1 MMNIARETAWV
12 VCALALTSGNV
23 YADTRVSAGVIGAF
37 SPQVYKDTDTDPL
50 VVPTVNLDTDHFYF
64 RGLTAG
70 ARLAP
75 KDSTHN
81 LVVSATYD
89 PRRFDPADTDDPQL
103 SQLDKRDASIVAALA
118 YQYHSPIG
126 RFQAAVG
133 EGVTHDRDGVYG
145 EVNWKYGFN
154 HPRWGVS
161 PEVGYAYNSHELNK
175 HLYGVSATEASRVSG
190 IEAYEP
196 GSAGHY
202 FVGASGYFMLTER
215 IQLLGGVRYTNL
227 DDEIANSP
235 MVDQSTA
242 ASGYLGVNY
251 VFM

>member
-1 MMNIARETAWV
+1 MSVGVSAE
-12 VCALALTSGNV
+12 
-23 YADTRVSAGVIGAF
+23 TRVSAGVIGAF

-50 VVPTVNLDTDHFYF
+50 VVPTVNVDTDHFYF

-81 LVVSATYD
+81 LVLSATYD

-133 EGVTHDRDGVYG
+133 EGVTKDRDGVYG
-145 EVNWKYGFN
+145 EVSWKYGFN

-161 PEVGYAYNSHELNK
+161 PEVGYAYNSHELNQ

-202 FVGASGYFMLTER
+202 FVGASGYLMLTER

-227 DDEIANSP
+227 DDEIAHSP

>member
-1 MMNIARETAWV
+1 MNIARETAWV

-126 RFQAAVG
+126 RFQA
-133 EGVTHDRDGVYG
+133 
-145 EVNWKYGFN
+145 
-154 HPRWGVS
+154 
-161 PEVGYAYNSHELNK
+161 
-175 HLYGVSATEASRVSG
+175 
-190 IEAYEP
+190 
-196 GSAGHY
+196 Y

-235 MVDQSTA
+235 MVDQTTA

>member
-1 MMNIARETAWV
+1 MMNIARQTAWV
-12 VCALALTSGNV
+12 ACALMLTASSA
-23 YADTRVSAGVIGAF
+23 YAETRVSAGVIGAF

-50 VVPTVNLDTDHFYF
+50 VVPTVNVETDHFYF

-75 KDSTHN
+75 KGSTHN
-81 LVVSATYD
+81 LVLSATYD

-103 SQLDKRDASIVAALA
+103 SQLDKRDTSIVAALA

-126 RFQAAVG
+126 RFQVLAG

-145 EVNWKYGFN
+145 EASWKYAFN

-161 PEVGYAYNSHELNK
+161 PEVGYAYNSHELNR
-175 HLYGVSATEASRVSG
+175 HLYGISDSEAARSG
-190 IEAYEP
+190 LSAYEP

-251 VFM
+251 IFM

>member
-1 MMNIARETAWV
+1 MKIARRTVGVA
-12 VCALALTSGNV
+12 CALALTSTSV
-23 YADTRVSAGVIGAF
+23 SAETYVSAGVIGAF

-50 VVPTVNLDTDHFYF
+50 VVPTVNVDTDHFYF

-81 LVVSATYD
+81 LVLSATYD

-103 SQLDKRDASIVAALA
+103 SRLDKRDASIVAALA
-118 YQYHSPIG
+118 YQYRSPIG
-126 RFQAAVG
+126 RFQVLAG

-145 EVNWKYGFN
+145 EVSWKYGFN
-154 HPRWGVS
+154 HPRWGIS
-161 PEVGYAYNSHELNK
+161 PEVGYAYNSHELNQY
-175 HLYGVSATEASRVSG
+175 LYGVNATEASRVSG

>member
-1 MMNIARETAWV
+1 MTEKLVKAAV
-12 VCALALTSGNV
+12 ASCLLLAAGSV
-23 YADTRVSAGVIGAF
+23 SAETRVSAGVLAAF
-37 SPQVYKDTDTDPL
+37 SPQPYKDTDTDPL
-50 VVPTVNLDTDHFYF
+50 IVPTINVDTDHFYF

-75 KDSTHN
+75 KDATHN
-81 LVVSATYD
+81 LVLSTTYD

-103 SQLDKRDASIVAALA
+103 SLLDKRDTSVVLALA

-126 RFQAAVG
+126 RFQALVG
-133 EGVTHDRDGVYG
+133 EGVTHDRDGLYG
-145 EVNWKYGFN
+145 EVSWKYGMN
-154 HPRWGVS
+154 RQRWGIS
-161 PEVGYAYNSHELNK
+161 PEVGYSYNSSDLNQ
-175 HLYGVSATEASRVSG
+175 HLYGISAAEASRSG
-190 IEAYEP
+190 LSAYEP

-202 FVGASGYFMLTER
+202 FIGASGYVMLTER

-227 DDEIANSP
+227 NDSIADSP

-251 VFM
+251 IFY